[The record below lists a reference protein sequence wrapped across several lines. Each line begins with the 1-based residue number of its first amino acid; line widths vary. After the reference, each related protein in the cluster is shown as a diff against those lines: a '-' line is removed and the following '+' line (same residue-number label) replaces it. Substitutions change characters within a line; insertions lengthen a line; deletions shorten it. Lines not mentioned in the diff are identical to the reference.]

1 MSETTQKRLIQAMLL
16 TLSISFSFLI
26 AKTTLSD
33 FLLQLVSLL
42 LSIYILVQF
51 LSKKIALIRQNKLI
65 IDFFLITIV
74 IYTLIFSTGDL
85 FSPVFFLIYFLLFGV
100 ALLFEPYSA
109 LILALVSTVFFLL
122 TTGKEF
128 WQEVIQLSSL
138 FVISPLAL
146 IFGNQYLKLK
156 EEETQVE
163 ILKKEEKILASEIV
177 SQEKVVRDWTF
188 GELRNKLI
196 KIWEN
201 LEGIA
206 KDKDLSTK
214 SKNKIN
220 EISNQLS
227 SLLKSAQE
235 LEKRISK

>member
-16 TLSISFSFLI
+16 TISISISFI
-26 AKTTLSD
+26 VAKTTLSD
-33 FLLQLVSLL
+33 FLLQAISLL
-42 LSIYILVQF
+42 LSIYILIQF
-51 LSKKIALIRQNKLI
+51 LSKKIAVIRQNKLI

-85 FSPVFFLIYFLLFGV
+85 FSPVFFLTYFVLFGV

-109 LILALVSTVFFLL
+109 LFLALVSTIFFLL

-128 WQEVIQLSSL
+128 WQEVIQLTSL
-138 FVISPLAL
+138 FIISPLAL

-177 SQEKVVRDWTF
+177 SQEKTVRAWTF

-201 LEGIA
+201 LEEIS
-206 KDKDLSTK
+206 KDKNLSEK
-214 SKNKIN
+214 STNKIN

-227 SLLKSAQE
+227 NLLKSGQE